1 MYEQGLCIVFI
12 SVGDIFA
19 LCLLDNFG
27 KSHSEP
33 RGNFTMDVDQERA
46 WAEMACGGKWIANDV
61 FADDFNG
68 TSPNGGHYGKPTG
81 SPTYDPNTKWS
92 TDCKL
97 DEADVRFF
105 SSQSAVV
112 FGKESKT
119 VPLTDGKQERRCLV
133 WTDTWIR
140 RNGKWQMI
148 AVQDGRIDCP
158 RR

>member
-1 MYEQGLCIVFI
+1 MNKAFASCVFPLAISSLCACSTIWESSTVNKNATSQWMI
-12 SVGDIFA
+12 
-19 LCLLDNFG
+19 
-27 KSHSEP
+27 E
-33 RGNFTMDVDQERA
+33 QERT
-46 WAEMACGGKWIANDV
+46 WAEMACGGKGIANEV
-61 FADDFNG
+61 FADDFKG

-119 VPLTDGKQERRCLV
+119 VPLADGKQERRCLV

-148 AVQDGRIDCP
+148 AVQDGRIACP
-158 RR
+158 SK